1 MASADATGTKTIAS
15 AISGSSL
22 LDFPTVKA
30 RLTGHRALV
39 IDEDTESFGR
49 IFVSL
54 SSAGC
59 RVKLARQ
66 PNVAMQ
72 ITAVFRPGLII
83 FSTSL
88 PAATVADLIAALRD
102 APATKDSVF
111 IALAARESKR
121 ERHRMMDLGCDGY
134 LWKPCDRYLFAT
146 ELVRRTPCLLS
157 DQPGS
162 HGGLGGSATAPPF
175 SF

>member
-1 MASADATGTKTIAS
+1 MAFADATGTKTTAP
-15 AISGSSL
+15 AISGSPL

-39 IDEDTESFGR
+39 IDEDAESFGR

-66 PNVAMQ
+66 PAVAIQ

-88 PAATVADLIAALRD
+88 PAATVAALLVSLRD
-102 APATKDSVF
+102 APATKDSVLV
-111 IALAARESKR
+111 ALAERESKR
-121 ERHRMMDLGCDGY
+121 ERRRMTDLGCDGY
-134 LWKPCDRYLFAT
+134 VWKPCDRYLFAT

-157 DQPGS
+157 DQPRS
-162 HGGLGGSATAPPF
+162 HSVLGGSALAPPF

>member
-1 MASADATGTKTIAS
+1 MTSEDGTGAKTTAP
-15 AISGSSL
+15 AISGSPL

-39 IDEDTESFGR
+39 IDEDAESFGR

>member
-1 MASADATGTKTIAS
+1 MTSEDGTGAKTTAP
-15 AISGSSL
+15 AISGSPL

-39 IDEDTESFGR
+39 IDEDAESFGR

-111 IALAARESKR
+111 IAPSEREPNR
-121 ERHRMMDLGCDGY
+121 ERHRTMDLGCKGY
-134 LWKPCDRYLFAT
+134 L
-146 ELVRRTPCLLS
+146 
-157 DQPGS
+157 
-162 HGGLGGSATAPPF
+162 
-175 SF
+175 